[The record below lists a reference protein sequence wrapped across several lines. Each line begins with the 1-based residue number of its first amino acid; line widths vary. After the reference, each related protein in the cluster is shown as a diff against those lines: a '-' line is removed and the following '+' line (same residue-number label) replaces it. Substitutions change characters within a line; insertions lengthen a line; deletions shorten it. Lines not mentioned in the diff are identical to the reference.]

1 MKSFQKVFSTSVK
14 LLISMSMAA
23 LVLASCNDDD
33 EIPSPRVFME
43 LPVENQLIFSVD
55 TVSVKATVVHEVG
68 IEWVEVELVNSDFSP
83 VSGNARYPMTGTN
96 VQVELPLLLDQPLLE
111 SGTFYVAVRA
121 SDGSKVGS
129 GFRKV
134 LLSAIPRTL
143 DEVVVGTRTTF
154 NLGVWA
160 APPGSEWQPVLNKPI
175 DCQGMALN
183 YRQNILAV
191 AGGELGNLDFHE
203 TESYSVINSL
213 QGFGLPSLP
222 FFLGLHYSQEF
233 EEFSVLL
240 REPRLRTFT
249 KNAGALTGY
258 ELLPNHLPSRI
269 FTALDHYF
277 VMESPISQPNQLL
290 VEYSRTGL
298 RLAIYEFG
306 GPVIGLF
313 EKSSNELFIWENH
326 PEGCRLR
333 TLNLGDQLL
342 NTIFDRTGESLI
354 DVVRLNTNTFTF
366 LTDEGLYRYNF
377 MTGSTTVLG
386 SGIAAERLFYEE
398 MSQQYYLSNGNEL
411 TVLNASGGQ
420 EQSHTFPSEVFWVGF
435 NYNR

>member
-1 MKSFQKVFSTSVK
+1 
-14 LLISMSMAA
+14 MAA
-23 LVLASCNDDD
+23 ALLVSCNDDD

-43 LPVENQLIFSVD
+43 LPIENQLIFSVD
-55 TVSVKATVVHEVG
+55 TVTVKATVVHEVG
-68 IEWVEVELVNSDFSP
+68 IEWVEVELVNSEFSP
-83 VSGNARYPMTGTN
+83 VSGKARYLMTGTN
-96 VQVELPLLLDQPLLE
+96 VLVELPLILDQPLLE

-121 SDGSKVGS
+121 SDGIKIGS

-134 LLSAIPRTL
+134 QLSAVPRTL
-143 DEVVVGTRTTF
+143 DDVMVGTRTTF

-160 APPGSEWQPVLNKPI
+160 APPGAEWQPVLNKPI
-175 DCQGMALN
+175 DCKGMALN

-203 TESYSVINSL
+203 TEGFSVINSL

-222 FFLGLHYSQEF
+222 FFLGVHYSRQF

-249 KNAGALTGY
+249 RNAAGLTGY
-258 ELLPNHLPSRI
+258 GLIPDHLPSRV

-290 VEYSRTGL
+290 VQYSRPGL
-298 RLAIYEFG
+298 RMAIFEFG

-313 EKSSNELFIWENH
+313 EQNSNALFIWENH
-326 PEGCRLR
+326 PNGCRLR
-333 TLNLGDQLL
+333 TLNFGNQLIS
-342 NTIFDRTGESLI
+342 NIFERAGEVLI
-354 DVVRLNTNTFTF
+354 DVVRLNTNTFAF
-366 LTDEGLYRYNF
+366 LTDAGLYRYNYL
-377 MTGSTTVLG
+377 MGSTTVLNN
-386 SGIAAERLFYEE
+386 GIVAERLFYEE
-398 MSQQYYLSNGNEL
+398 ISQHYYLANANEL
-411 TVLNASGGQ
+411 TVLNANGGQ
-420 EQSHTFPSEVFWVGF
+420 VESHTFPSEVFWVGF